1 MIPESTRAGS
11 NLVPNGTRLTT
22 VPVISPGKKRNQKE
36 NKGSRSSTRGQVF
49 CPACPLNPSLQ
60 RAIDILLAALH
71 PSAPLKIV
79 PSYYTT
85 SARIPLLSLKKL
97 ERFAN
102 ECSALKMRQPDAAPP
117 HSDPLPSKG
126 GGEGITRSTILG
138 ERSLKLLPLPVERGF
153 RSGSIFIPLMGPP
166 PGGGWGSSLK
176 DLASG
181 NCSCHNAA
189 VSVK

>member
-1 MIPESTRAGS
+1 MRRSCPDHAAPAVKTSAITAVSSMIPESTRAGS

-126 GGEGITRSTILG
+126 GGRGDYAKHYFRRTQPKAFATASGEGI
-138 ERSLKLLPLPVERGF
+138 
-153 RSGSIFIPLMGPP
+153 
-166 PGGGWGSSLK
+166 
-176 DLASG
+176 
-181 NCSCHNAA
+181 
-189 VSVK
+189 